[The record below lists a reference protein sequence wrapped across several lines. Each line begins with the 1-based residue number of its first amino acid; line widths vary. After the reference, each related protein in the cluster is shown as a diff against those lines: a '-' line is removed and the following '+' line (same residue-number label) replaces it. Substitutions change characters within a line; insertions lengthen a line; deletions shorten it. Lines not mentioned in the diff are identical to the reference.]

1 MKNPA
6 YSPSYFIH
14 ALRRVGLGVLSFGA
28 LVSTILLIPCPLAQ
42 AQGSGTIYVSDY
54 QGAEVQSFPI
64 DGGSGITF
72 MGITNATGLAF
83 DAAGNLFMVSSTY
96 LDPNGVVIYKSLGG
110 TQTPQP
116 WYTRDANH
124 LLGGAHGIVFDRKGN
139 MFIATSSGNTLMK
152 LQVKPNGAPGLLSTF
167 ADGSVLVRPF
177 SVALDSKGNVF
188 VTDGFGDGSGH
199 NNGKGT
205 IVKFNP
211 SGTMHQVF
219 APTFTG
225 FNVPWGLAIDGSDN
239 VYISNNYG
247 NAIIKFNPDGT
258 LSSDTFSSTNLDGPL
273 GLAFDGT
280 GTLYVANR
288 FSDNIWKFS
297 PTGTDLGEFAETG
310 LRPHFLLFHP

>member
-1 MKNPA
+1 MKRTA
-6 YSPSYFIH
+6 YSLSCFIQ
-14 ALRRVGLGVLSFGA
+14 ALKRVGLGVLGVA
-28 LVSTILLIPCPLAQ
+28 VLVSTLLLTPCPSAQ

-54 QGAEVQSFPI
+54 LAGEVQSFPI

-83 DAAGNLFMVSSTY
+83 DAAGNLFLVSSTY
-96 LDPNGVVIYKSLGG
+96 SDPNGVVIYKSLGG

-116 WYTRDANH
+116 WYTKDANH

-152 LQVKPNGAPGLLSTF
+152 LQVKANGTPGLLSTF

-188 VTDGFGDGSGH
+188 VTDGFGDGSGN

-211 SGTMHQVF
+211 RGTVHQVF
-219 APTFTG
+219 APNFTD
-225 FNVPWGLAIDGSDN
+225 FNVPWGLAIDESDN
-239 VYISNNYG
+239 V
-247 NAIIKFNPDGT
+247 DV
-258 LSSDTFSSTNLDGPL
+258 SSTD
-273 GLAFDGT
+273 D
-280 GTLYVANR
+280 
-288 FSDNIWKFS
+288 
-297 PTGTDLGEFAETG
+297 
-310 LRPHFLLFHP
+310 